1 MTLGTTAKNDTDMQ
15 KPPLEKKK
23 EKDHTPTKVVIRRLP
38 PSLTPEEFV
47 QQVSPLPEYDFFYF
61 VRADMSLGQN
71 AFTRAYINFLVPED
85 IFIFRDKFDGYVFLD
100 AKVEKQDSDYKK
112 FVENVSKPPEVP
124 AVSLDAMV
132 VEVETKENSF
142 ARSGSSRVS
151 TPLLEY
157 LRKRREERKLNI
169 AKLKEERRRGGGMR
183 DSDRKRSGNDD
194 LDRRKSSDKDRM
206 RDRDRDRHNRDRDR
220 LRERDRIR
228 DRRREKDPPRSDR
241 LKEEKDGERKWMKDT
256 EGTPKMLLRNTERDN
271 VSYDNTAASE
281 KPTIVLE
288 RDKKEDK
295 DLVQERLS
303 EPDAG
308 KGFRDRRSEEIRMK
322 RSSGG
327 TSKWDERR
335 REDDRDRQRGGRVRG
350 YDDDRGRSY
359 KDQGAR
365 SFRDDADRRPLDR
378 DKNRGERYTDRG
390 YKYGSSG
397 GYRDKFKE
405 DRGGNGRRGGY
416 NDRDDG
422 RGSGDRD
429 RDERKGGLDREER
442 RDAGKDREERRNVD
456 RDDRRDDRKIGAGDG
471 WKRKEL
477 ETKKFE
483 KPVERKP
490 EFVRS
495 KISEDGKKEGSSS
508 SGRESL
514 GTDSTRDDKS
524 KEEDR
529 SNRGGGPSDQQTG
542 WVRGDA
548 GSRSQR
554 STPDMSPPRHSKDDN
569 DGRGDNTEGDEKK
582 RKKKD
587 RPERQIY
594 IPRRA
599 LERQRQS
606 SPQTSESGKDR
617 PKESSS

>member
-1 MTLGTTAKNDTDMQ
+1 
-15 KPPLEKKK
+15 
-23 EKDHTPTKVVIRRLP
+23 
-38 PSLTPEEFV
+38 
-47 QQVSPLPEYDFFYF
+47 
-61 VRADMSLGQN
+61 MSLGQN

-100 AKVEKQDSDYKK
+100 AKGGEYPAIVEFAPFQKVPKKKPKKVDAKNGVIEQDSDYKK

-271 VSYDNTAASE
+271 VSYDNIAASE

-295 DLVQERLS
+295 DVVQERLS

-495 KISEDGKKEGSSS
+495 KISDDGKKEGSSS

-524 KEEDR
+524 
-529 SNRGGGPSDQQTG
+529 
-542 WVRGDA
+542 
-548 GSRSQR
+548 
-554 STPDMSPPRHSKDDN
+554 
-569 DGRGDNTEGDEKK
+569 
-582 RKKKD
+582 KD

>member
-112 FVENVSKPPEVP
+112 FVENLSKPADVP

-206 RDRDRDRHNRDRDR
+206 RDRDRHNRDRDR

-241 LKEEKDGERKWMKDT
+241 LKEDKDGERKWMKDT

-288 RDKKEDK
+288 REKKEDK

-335 REDDRDRQRGGRVRG
+335 REDDRQRGGRVRG

-365 SFRDDADRRPLDR
+365 SFRDDTDRRPLDR

-456 RDDRRDDRKIGAGDG
+456 RDDRKIGAGDG
-471 WKRKEL
+471 WKRKEF

-483 KPVERKP
+483 KPVDRKP

-514 GTDSTRDDKS
+514 GIDSTRDDKS

-548 GSRSQR
+548 GSQSQR

-569 DGRGDNTEGDEKK
+569 DGRGDNIEGDEKK